1 MLWMS
6 EDRGIWVPT
15 FRAVGR
21 SGDFSVQYWE
31 ITAIFSCQV
40 QFMSRFISMFL
51 NKLLIL
57 GFFFH
62 SMQNLQF
69 CDFYQTE
76 LFNSKPF
83 LNNRDIQNISL
94 TYFFNL
100 AILLHYCLAAKSCPT
115 LLWPHELSMGFSRQ
129 EYWSEFP
136 FPSPGDL
143 PDLGIKP
150 MAPAKSPTS

>member
-1 MLWMS
+1 MLWVS
-6 EDRGIWVPT
+6 EDRGIWVLT
-15 FRAVGR
+15 FRAVGG
-21 SGDFSVQYWE
+21 SGDFSVRYWE

-51 NKLLIL
+51 NKLLIFL
-57 GFFFH
+57 VFFFTPCRPTVLWFL
-62 SMQNLQF
+62 S
-69 CDFYQTE
+69 E
-76 LFNSKPF
+76 LFNFKLF
-83 LNNRDIQNISL
+83 LTNRDMQNISL
-94 TYFFNL
+94 TYFCNL

-129 EYWSEFP
+129 EYWSELP

-143 PDLGIKP
+143 PDPGIEP